1 MLFEK
6 LFSILKEFEDACIE
20 TPHTECFA
28 LPLIQFRLN
37 IFNELSDSILKI
49 ENDYAFNGPD
59 DEILY
64 YKLIKPKFYKYG
76 VFYNTIFKIVSR
88 YPVGLKKGSK
98 KYYFDCLKD
107 VKDTFDRQVDMF
119 EYYRAGYDNND
130 HVIFRKNFEERNIFA
145 VLQGTQMIEDFLH
158 NATDPRTFEE
168 KLKDYPKFKWT
179 GTKIQAVILVN
190 VMVKG
195 NLINNG
201 NVTIADL
208 MEYFQV
214 TFNIDLKDY
223 YKKYQDNIN
232 SDDPFKF
239 LDFMKTIIESDIE
252 KNLEKP

>member
-1 MLFEK
+1 MLYEK

-20 TPHTECFA
+20 IPHTKCSA

-37 IFNELSDSILKI
+37 LFNELADSILNI
-49 ENDYAFNGPD
+49 ENDCVFKGVD
-59 DEILY
+59 DEIQY
-64 YKLIKPKFYKYG
+64 YKIAKPQFYKYG

-88 YPVGLKKGSK
+88 FPIGLKKGSK

-119 EYYRAGYDNND
+119 EYYRAGYFNND

-239 LDFMKTIIESDIE
+239 LDFMKTIIENDIE

>member
-6 LFSILKEFEDACIE
+6 LRSILKEFEEACSE
-20 TPHTECFA
+20 TPHTKCFA
-28 LPLIQFRLN
+28 LPLIQFRLDL
-37 IFNELSDSILKI
+37 FNALSDSISKI
-49 ENDYAFNGPD
+49 ENDFVFNVPD

-64 YKLIKPKFYKYG
+64 YKVIKPQFYKYG
-76 VFYNTIFKIVSR
+76 VFYNNIFKIISR
-88 YPVGLKKGSK
+88 YPLGLKKGSNK
-98 KYYFDCLKD
+98 HYFACLKD
-107 VKDTFDRQVDMF
+107 LRKTFKRQIDMF

-130 HVIFRKNFEERNIFA
+130 NVIFRKNFEERHIFA
-145 VLQGTQMIEDFLH
+145 ILQGTQMIEDFLH
-158 NATDPRTFEE
+158 NATDPRSFEE

-208 MEYFQV
+208 MEHFQA
-214 TFNIDLKDY
+214 TYDIDLKDY

-232 SDDPFKF
+232 SPDPFKF
-239 LDFMKTIIESDIE
+239 LEFLKAVIE
-252 KNLEKP
+252 KDVEKSLEK

>member
-1 MLFEK
+1 
-6 LFSILKEFEDACIE
+6 
-20 TPHTECFA
+20 
-28 LPLIQFRLN
+28 
-37 IFNELSDSILKI
+37 
-49 ENDYAFNGPD
+49 
-59 DEILY
+59 
-64 YKLIKPKFYKYG
+64 
-76 VFYNTIFKIVSR
+76 
-88 YPVGLKKGSK
+88 
-98 KYYFDCLKD
+98 
-107 VKDTFDRQVDMF
+107 MF
-119 EYYRAGYDNND
+119 EYYRAGYVNND

-190 VMVKG
+190 LMVKG

-239 LDFMKTIIESDIE
+239 LDFMKTIIENDIE

>member
-1 MLFEK
+1 MLHEK
-6 LFSILKEFEDACIE
+6 LLSILKEFEDACIE
-20 TPHTECFA
+20 IPHTECFD
-28 LPLIQFRLN
+28 LPIIQLRRD

-49 ENDYAFNGPD
+49 ENDFVFN
-59 DEILY
+59 
-64 YKLIKPKFYKYG
+64 
-76 VFYNTIFKIVSR
+76 VSR

-107 VKDTFDRQVDMF
+107 VKVTFDRQVDMF

-239 LDFMKTIIESDIE
+239 LDFMKTIIENDIE

>member
-1 MLFEK
+1 MLHEK
-6 LFSILKEFEDACIE
+6 LLSILKEFEDACIE
-20 TPHTECFA
+20 TPHTECSA
-28 LPLIQFRLN
+28 LPLIQFRRNL
-37 IFNELSDSILKI
+37 FNQLSDVIVEI
-49 ENDYAFNGPD
+49 EKDFEFIKVD
-59 DEILY
+59 DEIKY
-64 YKLIKPKFYKYG
+64 YKIFKPKFFKYG
-76 VFYNTIFKIVSR
+76 VFYKSIYKIVSR